1 MFGIRE
7 KQKIFG
13 SFFSLSFQE
22 EEEKERRGEE
32 RVHPIIVVL
41 PAKEKVLMK
50 SPPSTLSH
58 I

>member
-13 SFFSLSFQE
+13 SFFSLSFQG

-41 PAKEKVLMK
+41 PAKKPAKK
-50 SPPSTLSH
+50 SQA
-58 I
+58 